1 MYRQLGVPLVAGAG
15 STAVL
20 AASMPAAVRLSLSA
34 LAALVLVH
42 AVLIGLLVGAA
53 LMTRIARWRQG
64 SSHGELLPA
73 DRPATRD
80 HDSINGE
87 VEADYD
93 PLIAPAVVGRVQP
106 PPPLSITDRRYEE
119 N

>member
-20 AASMPAAVRLSLSA
+20 AASMPVALRLSLGA
-34 LAALVLVH
+34 LAALILVH
-42 AVLIGLLVGAA
+42 AVLIGLLVSAA

-64 SSHGELLPA
+64 WLHGELLLA
-73 DRPATRD
+73 DRPSTRD
-80 HDSINGE
+80 HDIIKGE
-87 VEADYD
+87 IDADYD
-93 PLIAPAVVGRVQP
+93 PLVPAAVASGVQP